1 MGVMRRKRR
10 RKRNKK
16 SFKSPPHLQYQLKIA
31 TKHVNLRVSP
41 TLITPKK
48 SYRRYKT
55 TIIRKKADPLMSQS
69 SQFPNHLTNLPFWFQ
84 FTNNGLTIRSKVQTS
99 AFKRIQTISTYLK
112 QARRAT

>member
-1 MGVMRRKRR
+1 MGKPQRSQLKRRKQLRRQLKRRKQLRSQLKRRKKMITKRRKKRKRVMRRKRR

-55 TIIRKKADPLMSQS
+55 TIIRKKSRP
-69 SQFPNHLTNLPFWFQ
+69 
-84 FTNNGLTIRSKVQTS
+84 
-99 AFKRIQTISTYLK
+99 
-112 QARRAT
+112 